1 MNKPKVFI
9 SHWMPEPGVTILQ
22 KYCNVDYNNQTEAL
36 SKQEF
41 IEHAKGA
48 DALVIFVADIID
60 EEIIEECPGLKVI
73 SSFGKGYDNIDIDA
87 CNKNNISVTIN
98 LDSLTD
104 STADMAITLLLS
116 LCRKVIPADNHVRSR
131 DFKGWH
137 TSNFLGK
144 DLHHSKVGII
154 GLGRIGK
161 AIARRVQ
168 AFNTE
173 ISYFDKVRSVDFET
187 EIDAVYVANLE
198 QLLTEN
204 EFIILSCNYTPQN
217 YHLIDEEKIN
227 MMRKGTVLVNICRG
241 SIVDEKA
248 VSKAL
253 EEEHLW
259 GYGSD
264 VFEFED
270 RLITQHPKY
279 IPESLLSQTDRT
291 VLTPHIGT
299 GTVEARQ
306 RLSIST
312 ARQLIDVLN
321 GKIPKGLVKS
331 L

>member
-1 MNKPKVFI
+1 VNKPKVFI
-9 SHWMPEPGVTILQ
+9 SHWMPEPGVKLLQ
-22 KYCNVDYNNQTEAL
+22 KYCDVDYNNQTEAL
-36 SKQEF
+36 PKQEF
-41 IEHAKGA
+41 IERAKDA
-48 DALVIFVADIID
+48 EALVIFVADIID
-60 EEIIEECPGLKVI
+60 EEIIENCANLKVI
-73 SSFGKGYDNIDIDA
+73 SSFGKGYDNIDIEA

-116 LCRKVIPADNHVRSR
+116 LCRKVIPADNHVRSKE
-131 DFKGWH
+131 FKGWH
-137 TSNFLGK
+137 ASNFLGK
-144 DLHHSKVGII
+144 DLHHSKLGII

-161 AIARRVQ
+161 AIGKRLK
-168 AFNTE
+168 AFQTD
-173 ISYFDKVRSVDFET
+173 ISYFDKVRSTSFER
-187 EIDAVYVANLE
+187 EIDAVYIADLE

-227 MMRKGTVLVNICRG
+227 MMQKGTVLVNICRG

-270 RLITQHPKY
+270 RLIPQHPKY
-279 IPESLLSQTDRT
+279 IPESLLKQTDRT

-299 GTVEARQ
+299 GTLEARQ
-306 RLSIST
+306 RLSVST

-321 GKIPKGLVKS
+321 GKTPKGLING